1 MRALSRVDL
10 RERNGAMRWT
20 NEETL
25 PEDARAAMR
34 DVLAEGL
41 REAARKDD
49 PGDGYMIL
57 LTVGKVLAKGGW
69 KLQASFVEDERM
81 SPKPFVVVHAYQDSM
96 STRGSVSADVVRTA
110 EDRRYLSRKR
120 LESMVQRRDKLNV
133 AIDKLKD
140 ELDGA
145 ST

>member
-1 MRALSRVDL
+1 MS
-10 RERNGAMRWT
+10 
-20 NEETL
+20 
-25 PEDARAAMR
+25 
-34 DVLAEGL
+34 
-41 REAARKDD
+41 
-49 PGDGYMIL
+49 I
-57 LTVGKVLAKGGW
+57 
-69 KLQASFVEDERM
+69 VEDERM